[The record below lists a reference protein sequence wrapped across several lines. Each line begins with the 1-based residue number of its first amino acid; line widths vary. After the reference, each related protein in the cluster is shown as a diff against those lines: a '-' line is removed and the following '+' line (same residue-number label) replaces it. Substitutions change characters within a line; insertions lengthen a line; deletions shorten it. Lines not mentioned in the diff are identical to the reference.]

1 MVESDEKRNMWMQQQ
16 QSPSTRDLHQWLC
29 KGRLTGIE
37 SGVDGHEGFHLY
49 TDSFKRFFC
58 FFQND
63 QNFLFPLILA
73 HPAFLLLSLS
83 LSLSLHISL
92 YILTNFLTLCYMMP
106 FVGARPYRYI
116 LRSLHMFISLCT
128 LLMFAY
134 LYDCVTLFLLEL
146 RLTVSYTCSLP
157 LFCTSLSFFLSFFLY
172 LPIFL
177 HLLLHFFPSSHFSL
191 SLFST
196 SCLPI
201 CPSKFVPYK
210 SWADLVRAIFSR
222 NFCVFS
228 TNREKLFN
236 LQTRSP

>member
-1 MVESDEKRNMWMQQQ
+1 MTLQRTTDWHRERRRRPRGLS
-16 QSPSTRDLHQWLC
+16 LIH
-29 KGRLTGIE
+29 RL
-37 SGVDGHEGFHLY
+37 
-49 TDSFKRFFC
+49 
-58 FFQND
+58 FQT
-63 QNFLFPLILA
+63 
-73 HPAFLLLSLS
+73 LLLLLPKRPKFSFSSYSCSSRLFTS

-210 SWADLVRAIFSR
+210 S
-222 NFCVFS
+222 
-228 TNREKLFN
+228 
-236 LQTRSP
+236 

>member
-1 MVESDEKRNMWMQQQ
+1 MTLQRTTDWHRERRRRPRGLS
-16 QSPSTRDLHQWLC
+16 LIH
-29 KGRLTGIE
+29 RL
-37 SGVDGHEGFHLY
+37 
-49 TDSFKRFFC
+49 
-58 FFQND
+58 FQT
-63 QNFLFPLILA
+63 
-73 HPAFLLLSLS
+73 LLLLLPKRPFFSFSSYSCSSRLFSSLS

-157 LFCTSLSFFLSFFLY
+157 LFCTSLSFFLY

-210 SWADLVRAIFSR
+210 S
-222 NFCVFS
+222 
-228 TNREKLFN
+228 
-236 LQTRSP
+236 